1 MAELCLA
8 NGMSELLAGKVQA
21 GLGDAARWL
30 KLFNTAYSEK
40 LGMPVFP
47 GSLNM
52 ALDHVF
58 NWFDARYQAHR
69 IWFGR
74 EEYGGE
80 RDILLL
86 PCELVSLDH
95 RAAFLWTP
103 TTAAKDRPDP
113 WVVEVVSDVHLRDHF
128 GLRDGDVVEIR
139 IPSSGARI

>member
-1 MAELCLA
+1 
-8 NGMSELLAGKVQA
+8 MSEVLAGKVQA
-21 GLGDAARWL
+21 GFGDASRWL
-30 KLFNTAYSEK
+30 NLFNTAYSQK
-40 LGMPVFP
+40 LGMSVFP
-47 GSLNM
+47 GSLNI

-58 NWFDARYQAHR
+58 NWFEARYKPHI

-95 RAAFLWTP
+95 RKAFLWTP

-113 WVVEVVSDVHLRDHF
+113 CVVEIVADINLRNHF
-128 GLRDGDVVEIR
+128 ALQDGDVVETR
-139 IPSSGARI
+139 VPTSGDEL